1 MSLALP
7 SQSNNNPFSTPGVS
21 PTSSNDGHRDVSP
34 SSSSEAGPSSFVP
47 PPLPPRPI
55 PAGKRKPVPSY
66 PNNGSLEGPVPRA
79 AAPALPPR
87 PERYSITP
95 DQPTYQDHNI
105 VDRSQLPPPPPPI
118 NEKYG
123 PYPARKK
130 EKWWYPASTKGR
142 RWWWGCLVAL
152 ILAIAIAIAVC
163 AAVLSKKHSSSEDED
178 QNTSGLTGSTGS
190 SGTTSGS
197 TTDGGHPL
205 SVANGGVNIGKPG
218 DIASFGKKSTDHFVM
233 TTNRSIAV
241 TRLDPIVNPNAPAS
255 HLHRIHGSSYFTAN
269 LTSAS
274 EMQKLAQCTT
284 TSVQD
289 DKSAYWV
296 AQLYY
301 QWPNGSLSSIPLDR
315 TSLYYFQKAPT
326 GVPIY
331 PFPDNYNIVAG
342 DPMRRSVNESDPS
355 SQALWWQCYR
365 GNKGDT
371 KNLGFPS
378 TDCGGGLVQA
388 IQFPSCWDGV
398 YADDADYSTHVAYP
412 EDGTNGYRCPAAFPK
427 KFITLQFETVF
438 ATYKLPF
445 NGAGKVT
452 WVMSNGDTSGYGIHA
467 DFMNGWKAETLQGV
481 LDDCRY
487 MNATA
492 LISAPDDPGN
502 CPHLN
507 KTMDFDITYGC
518 RLQTPIVDEDVGELN
533 PIKYLPGC
541 NGIWSGNTSKPAC
554 PPDHVEG
561 GYLEMI
567 EPTIWINEEPYRY

>member
-7 SQSNNNPFSTPGVS
+7 THNDPFTTPGTS
-21 PTSSNDGHRDVSP
+21 PSSSNDGHSQSP
-34 SSSSEAGPSSFVP
+34 EAGPSTFVA

-55 PAGKRKPVPSY
+55 PAGRRKPVPSY
-66 PNNGSLEGPVPRA
+66 PNNGSLAEPVPRA
-79 AAPALPPR
+79 VAVAAAPPLPPR
-87 PERYSITP
+87 PGSGRYSLTP
-95 DQPTYQDHNI
+95 DQPTYQDENI
-105 VDRSQLPPPPPPI
+105 IDRSQLPPPPPPAY

-123 PYPARKK
+123 PYPPRKK

-142 RWWWGCLVAL
+142 RWWWGGLVGF
-152 ILAIAIAIAVC
+152 ILAIAIVIAVC
-163 AAVLSKKHSSSEDED
+163 AAVFSKKHSSSEDED
-178 QNTSGLTGSTGS
+178 QNSSGLTGSSGS
-190 SGTTSGS
+190 SGTKSSS
-197 TTDGGHPL
+197 TNDGGHPL
-205 SVANGGVNIGKPG
+205 SIANGGVDIGDPG
-218 DIASFGKKSTDHFVM
+218 DIAKFGKKSTDHFVM
-233 TTNRSIAV
+233 TTNHSIAV

-269 LTSAS
+269 LTSATQ
-274 EMQKLAQCTT
+274 MQELADCTT
-284 TSVQD
+284 ASVQD

-296 AQLYY
+296 AQIYY

-342 DPMRRSVNESDPS
+342 DPMRRSVNTSDPTS
-355 SQALWWQCYR
+355 SAFWWQCYR
-365 GNKGDT
+365 GSKGDS

-378 TDCGGGLVQA
+378 TDCGGGLVSA

-398 YADDADYSTHVAYP
+398 YADDADYSSHVAYP
-412 EDGTNGYRCPAAFPK
+412 EDGTNGYTCPSAFPK

-438 ATYKLPF
+438 ATYKFPF
-445 NGAGKVT
+445 NGAGNIT

-467 DFMNGWKAETLQGV
+467 DFMNGWKPDVLQGV

-492 LISAPDDPGN
+492 QVSAPDDPGN

-507 KTMDFDITYGC
+507 KTLSLDAAYSCKF
-518 RLQTPIVDEDVGELN
+518 QSQIVDEDVGELN

-554 PPDHVEG
+554 PSDHVEG
-561 GYLEMI
+561 GYLELTD
-567 EPTIWINEEPYRY
+567 PTVWFNNEPYRS